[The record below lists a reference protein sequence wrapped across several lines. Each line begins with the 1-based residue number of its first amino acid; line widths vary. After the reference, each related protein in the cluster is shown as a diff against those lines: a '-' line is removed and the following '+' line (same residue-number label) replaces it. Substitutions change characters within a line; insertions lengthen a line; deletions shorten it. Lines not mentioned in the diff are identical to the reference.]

1 MKYQP
6 PKGTQD
12 LFNEKFYTYDKVA
25 QSILKVTELY
35 GFRQLRTPGFEPIE
49 ILAKDAG
56 SEITNQIYTFKDK
69 AEREL
74 GIKSDITPA
83 VARFVVGNGKSM
95 LKPIKISCYDRVY
108 RYERPQSGRNRE
120 ITQIN
125 AELFCAPTGIV
136 EAELLACFYQ
146 CYAEINLPQIVIE
159 INSRPLLEGFI
170 KQLGVPEN
178 QVMSLVRLIDK
189 KDKIGRSKF
198 NEEITAFNIPNNSVK
213 KIQQF
218 ININGEI
225 KPILK
230 FIQSLIK
237 KSNPLNKYIEELIQL
252 TKYSKMYGI
261 DKRIRINLGFARG
274 FEYYTGLIFEARIK
288 GTDFGSLGGG
298 GRYDNLVSQY
308 GGVNTTAIGFSI
320 GIDRI
325 VLALQKLNKLKLN
338 NSPEIDYYLV
348 SKQNNFSVSKMIKYA
363 QKLRKQGKKVEID
376 LLGKNE
382 TKQTETAKKLQV
394 KQIINLNHHN
404 LAL

>member
-404 LAL
+404 LTL